1 MPQLIDLGKL
11 RFYFAG
17 EYNPATTYEI
27 NDVVKYG
34 GNVYVYISVISA
46 AGNLPTDT
54 AYWSLMLKGINFE
67 GPYVSGT
74 SYQVGDGVAH
84 GGKVY
89 IAIAN
94 SVNITPPN
102 VTYWSQFVDGIQYE
116 GAYNGSTTY
125 QKNDVVKYGGKAY
138 IAKVDGAGNLPTN
151 ATYWD
156 KLVDGI
162 SPSGVY
168 NNGTAY
174 VPGDV
179 VAYGANT
186 YTCILETTGNVP
198 TNTTYWSAFSGGIS
212 YRGEWATSTQYYP
225 NDVVNRGGRTY
236 IALLSHVSSTFLTD
250 LDNVKWQAFNGG
262 IRVTGPFAPGTL
274 YSIGDLAFD
283 GISTYVANTEFT
295 SGLTISADVANWELF
310 AQGADYLPGQ
320 TGNEGKILSTDG
332 TDPLWTYEVG
342 KIQVRADE
350 ATFED
355 QGNLTDVIASFE
367 TTSSDFAQ
375 VVAINKGTGNGTST
389 DFIAYAPNGDNNT
402 GWIDMG
408 ITSQS
413 FTDPAFTITGPND
426 GYIFMSGADQKTAT
440 PASYTSNNNIVTMV
454 TTAAHNLTVGT
465 VVNIATPATVLNG
478 QKTITGVPTATS
490 FTYVTTITNTPT
502 TTATSGIITT
512 IQGNGNLVLATD
524 GTGLQ
529 NKIIFAA
536 GGLSSNNTQ
545 MSITPDVN
553 VHIEIPTPST
563 SATTGALTVVGGV
576 GLSGDI
582 YALGTLNVEGV
593 SYIGESARAEADNV
607 GAITKTISN
616 KALTSNV
623 ATITTS
629 TAHGFG
635 AFQDVVITGVDAT
648 FNGTYTIDSVPT
660 PTTFTYSKTASNV
673 TSTAASGTAESIPG
687 FTNPMGIFVLDA
699 DDYAQVIAYNTN
711 NSANSSSDFI
721 AYPDNGTD
729 YSGYIDMGITS
740 SSFSDPEFTITGPN
754 DGYIFMTAP
763 LGSTGAGNLVLATG
777 DTGTENKIVFA
788 AGGLSSNN
796 TQMSITPDLNV
807 HIEIPTPSTSPVT
820 GALTVVGGVGI
831 SGDMYV
837 AGDVNIV
844 GTITFGGAGTTVQ
857 TSNLAV
863 EDPIIFLG
871 SNNLTSVL
879 DLGLVGEDNLP
890 TTLDPQASVTT
901 KALASNVATLGIT
914 LAGGSP
920 QFKVG
925 DSVVITN
932 VDSTF
937 NGTYTLTAASTTSIS
952 YAKTASNVSSTAAL
966 TAIPR
971 TITTKEVFN
980 AEAILTTSAAHTYA
994 IGDSVVIANVDS
1006 TFNGTY
1012 TITAIPNTTTFKYAL
1027 AVADVTSTAATSAL
1041 TSTIT
1046 NKELTSN
1053 SATLTTAAAH
1063 GYLVGESVI
1072 VTGVNATFNGTHT
1085 ITSITSTTFSYA
1097 LVDSDVASSAASGT
1111 SVVNR
1116 LIGTSSVSK
1125 LLGAAN
1131 ATDVLRPR
1139 YSGLVKDASDSI
1151 YKLFVGATTKPTTT
1165 VNFAEAGVT
1174 YAPLQVGSLN
1184 ATTSVTA
1191 SSMTITGSPTNAT
1204 DAATVQYVKNSAASW
1219 VEQAANYTAVAG
1231 DMIWANTNS
1240 GVITITL
1247 PGSPAVNT
1255 IVRVGDLAS
1264 KWGTNAPVLARNGNL
1279 IMGLA
1284 EDLTLDLN
1292 NAVVDLVYSGSTY
1305 GWRVF

>member
-17 EYNPATTYEI
+17 EYNNSTTYEV

-34 GNVYVYISVISA
+34 GNVYIYISVISA

-67 GPYVSGT
+67 GPFVSGT
-74 SYQVGDGVAH
+74 AYQVGDGVAH

-94 SVNITPPN
+94 NQNITPPN
-102 VTYWSQFVDGIQYE
+102 ALYWSQFVDGIQYE
-116 GAYNGSTTY
+116 GNYNGATTY
-125 QKNDVVKYGGKAY
+125 QKNDVVRYGGKAY
-138 IAKVDGAGNLPTN
+138 IAKVDGSGNLPTN

-168 NNGTAY
+168 NNSTAY

-186 YTCILETTGNVP
+186 YTCILETSGNVP
-198 TNTTYWSAFSGGIS
+198 TNTTYWAAFSGGIS
-212 YRGEWATSTQYYP
+212 YRGEWAATTQYYP

-236 IALLSHVSSTFLTD
+236 IALLSHVSSSFVTD
-250 LDNVKWQAFNGG
+250 LGNLNWQTFNGG
-262 IRVTGPFAPGTL
+262 VRVTGPFSPSTL

-283 GISTYVANTEFT
+283 GISTYIAIAEFT
-295 SGLTISADVANWELF
+295 SGLSIAADSANWELF

-320 TGNEGKILSTDG
+320 TGNEGKILSSDG

-342 KIQVRADE
+342 KIQVRTDE

-375 VVAINKGTGNGTST
+375 VIAINKGTGGGTSS
-389 DFIAYAPNGDNNT
+389 DFIAYAPNGDNNS

-408 ITSQS
+408 ITSQT
-413 FTDPAFTITGPND
+413 FIDPAFTITGKND
-426 GYIFMSGADQKTAT
+426 GYIFMSGASQKTAT
-440 PASYTSNNNIVTMV
+440 PASYTANNNIVTMV

-465 VVNIATPATVLNG
+465 VVTIATPTAALNG
-478 QKTITGVPTATS
+478 QKFITEVPTATS
-490 FTYVTTITNTPT
+490 FKYVTTIANTPT
-502 TTATSGIITT
+502 TTSTSGSITT
-512 IQGNGNLVLATD
+512 VRGNGNLVLATD

-529 NKIIFAA
+529 
-536 GGLSSNNTQ
+536 
-545 MSITPDVN
+545 
-553 VHIEIPTPST
+553 
-563 SATTGALTVVGGV
+563 
-576 GLSGDI
+576 
-582 YALGTLNVEGV
+582 
-593 SYIGESARAEADNV
+593 
-607 GAITKTISN
+607 
-616 KALTSNV
+616 
-623 ATITTS
+623 
-629 TAHGFG
+629 
-635 AFQDVVITGVDAT
+635 
-648 FNGTYTIDSVPT
+648 
-660 PTTFTYSKTASNV
+660 
-673 TSTAASGTAESIPG
+673 
-687 FTNPMGIFVLDA
+687 
-699 DDYAQVIAYNTN
+699 
-711 NSANSSSDFI
+711 
-721 AYPDNGTD
+721 
-729 YSGYIDMGITS
+729 
-740 SSFSDPEFTITGPN
+740 
-754 DGYIFMTAP
+754 
-763 LGSTGAGNLVLATG
+763 
-777 DTGTENKIVFA
+777 NKIVFA

-807 HIEIPTPSTSPVT
+807 HIEIPTPSTSSTT
-820 GALTVVGGVGI
+820 GALTVVGGIGIQGDIYSLGSLNLEGTSYIGENARSQADNIGFITKTISNKALTSNVATITTTSAHGFGAFQDVEISGVDATFNGTYTITATPTPTTFTYNKTASNVPSTASSGTVETVPGFTNPMAVFVLDADDYAQVIAYNTNNSANSSTDFIAYPNNGTDFSGYIDMGITSSTFADPEFTITGPNDGYIFMTAPLGSTGNGNLVLATGDSGTQNKIIFAAGGLTSNNTQMSITPDLNVHIEIPTPSTSPTTGALTIVGGVGV
-831 SGDMYV
+831 SGDMYI

-871 SNNLTSVL
+871 KNNLTSVL

-914 LAGGSP
+914 LTGGSP

-932 VDSTF
+932 VDATF

-966 TAIPR
+966 TAISR

-980 AEAILTTSAAHTYA
+980 AEAILTTSSAHTYSV
-994 IGDSVVIANVDS
+994 GDSVVIANVDA
-1006 TFNGTY
+1006 TFDGTY
-1012 TITAIPNTTTFKYAL
+1012 TITAVPNTTTFKYAK
-1027 AVADVTSTAATSAL
+1027 AVADITSVAATTAL

-1053 SATLTTAAAH
+1053 SATLTTSSAH
-1063 GYLVGESVI
+1063 GYLVGESVA

-1085 ITSITSTTFSYA
+1085 ITSITSTTFSFA
-1097 LVDSDVASSAASGT
+1097 LVDSDVTSSAASGT

-1139 YSGLVKDASDSI
+1139 YSGLVKDASDST

-1191 SSMTITGSPTNAT
+1191 ASMTITGVPSNST
-1204 DAATVQYVKNSAASW
+1204 DAATVQYVKNAAASW
-1219 VEQAANYTAVAG
+1219 VEQTANYSAVAG

-1240 GVITITL
+1240 GVFTITL
-1247 PGSPAVNT
+1247 PAGPAVNT
-1255 IVRVGDLAS
+1255 IIRVGDLSS
-1264 KWGTNAPVLARNGNL
+1264 KWGTNAPVLARNGAL